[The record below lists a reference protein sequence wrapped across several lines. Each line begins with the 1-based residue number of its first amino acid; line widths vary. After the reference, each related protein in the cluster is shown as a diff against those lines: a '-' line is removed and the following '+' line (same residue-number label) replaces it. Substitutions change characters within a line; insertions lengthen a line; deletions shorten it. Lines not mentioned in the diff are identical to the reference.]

1 MDKQGASETVKV
13 AADKLVE
20 TVKAI
25 VKEGNVR
32 RVMVRNAEGRTLLDL
47 PLTAGVVGVL
57 LFPIFSAVAA
67 LVGLA
72 KEFEIVV
79 ERHGADI
86 VKAPDS
92 K

>member
-1 MDKQGASETVKV
+1 MDKQSPNETIKV
-13 AADKLVE
+13 AADKLVD

-32 RVMVRNAEGRTLLDL
+32 RVIVRNSQGRTLLDL

-57 LFPIFSAVAA
+57 LFPFFSAVAA

-79 ERHGADI
+79 ERHGNDV
-86 VKAPDS
+86 VKAPDP

>member
-1 MDKQGASETVKV
+1 MDKQAASETVKV
-13 AADKLVE
+13 AADKLVD

-32 RVMVRNAEGRTLLDL
+32 RVIVRNAGGRTLLDL

-57 LFPIFSAVAA
+57 LFPVFSAVAA

-79 ERHGADI
+79 ERHGTDI
-86 VKAPDS
+86 VKAPDP

>member
-1 MDKQGASETVKV
+1 MDKKGAQETVKV
-13 AADKLVE
+13 AADKLVD

-32 RVMVRNAEGRTLLDL
+32 RVIVRNSEGRTLLDL

-57 LFPIFSAVAA
+57 LFPFFSAVAA

-79 ERHGADI
+79 ERHGTDI
-86 VKAPDS
+86 VKAPDP